1 MITTNTFTTTACGEV
16 IKIQS
21 GLLNCNSEKVLYFLR
36 CKICDDTPYV
46 GKAETNFFENENITY
61 HKSAFIHNI
70 FKIAIEV
77 LIIGKYLY
85 FRSVKSTNSLKKGN
99 RFGNTN

>member
-1 MITTNTFTTTACGEV
+1 MILPMLEKLKQTFVFSLVIINVNTD
-16 IKIQS
+16 
-21 GLLNCNSEKVLYFLR
+21 L
-36 CKICDDTPYV
+36 
-46 GKAETNFFENENITY
+46 FENENITY